1 MKWLLLFAG
10 TDFFIVIINSAVWI
24 DNNKS
29 DYPLNKKQSYT
40 AVETLLASNNIPV
53 GMELFKAENNSQWET
68 IKKWINDSDIYMLIL
83 DGRDG

>member
-1 MKWLLLFAG
+1 M
-10 TDFFIVIINSAVWI
+10 
-24 DNNKS
+24 
-29 DYPLNKKQSYT
+29 NKKQIYT
-40 AVETLLASNNIPV
+40 AVEALLASNNIPV